1 MCPAPTK
8 QKYAFGVQEMVIP
21 SRQVYSVPRLERPS
35 GALRCLLELRHVVYI
50 SHVLTLAD
58 AREDGGESLSV
69 ISSSSSKDGDGDVK
83 CLGKLEAILEYVHF
97 TEDGDNVG
105 GGLRDKDDV

>member
-8 QKYAFGVQEMVIP
+8 QKYAFGVQEMT
-21 SRQVYSVPRLERPS
+21 RRLHLPRLDPGGGCET
-35 GALRCLLELRHVVYI
+35 CDI
-50 SHVLTLAD
+50 SDPTED